1 MECWQLS
8 QPPYLRHLALVRDT
22 ALQRTITHYVHYSAT
37 NFSKLVE
44 AGDASWEAVEF
55 VPRNNKL
62 DTIPVPPVDAK
73 PQLDDY
79 GLPLDAP
86 TGDLV
91 KNGDCSLADG
101 IWVVKPR
108 DYKCSSSD
116 PQAIKLEG
124 GSYSKLNFPTVNVN
138 ADPNVP
144 PLAIQYGVKGQNIP
158 SPSGRRATPPA
169 SPVRLKFEDEA
180 MSNISADVLR
190 APAPKRPKKSKYN
203 SLDFAGMSEKEKL
216 EAMGMDASWTEY
228 SVLLIER
235 PGPGVYVTSRGRR
248 RPAGKE
254 RGRPP
259 ASRIAVFKTPKLLD
273 LSWFRKENI
282 GSENGSPVPE
292 SSQPRNVDESLLT
305 PTPNSVELLG
315 SQGLG
320 VKRGTK
326 RTSQLRESGPEPDK
340 ASKLRR
346 TGDVATGLGTPQEEP
361 GADEVMLEGQTAE
374 TGMQEPQTPSHTRS
388 KRKRT
393 PSPEI
398 ARQESARAREKDG
411 IATKPSF
418 EQQGT
423 PVTEETGPK
432 RLRQKSPGGGTSN
445 GTEPSAIPMAAT
457 NPPEMPG
464 ADHGNQRP
472 PASAAQDE
480 NMPDASQRAAEMA
493 MNNKPAV
500 KGPLEESRVPPQRTV
515 NSGSSA
521 SNAGATSIP
530 PSTPGVYRTETPGS
544 HISQT
549 PETPASHVIRP
560 KLLDKGGSVAFL
572 RRKIVMDLVE
582 KAGGAFPMGPE
593 LWYPFVTVW
602 MKTKYKEK
610 PDMRTLRTAVKH
622 LVDTGKLRQQT
633 FCGKDSKGVMV
644 TKTLIC
650 KSEIGPDDPI
660 VKDMQQKFLASTT
673 RHFFPPNIEVDPSL
687 SKHRGTT
694 PKTVKQYTVPVE
706 PTVTVKLHQKP
717 AAVAALEKRR
727 GENIQKRLLRRLEI
741 EQMRES
747 MQEVRPSG
755 AVRLFSIPRPDGLTP
770 SIHSIPG
777 SQASFGVFDM
787 GGASMRR
794 PPTGGI
800 GPRRLKPF
808 SFPISLMGPYAML
821 MSPSQTFNPLNG
833 TFSTNAGLATITRG
847 RPRARPSPAM
857 WMLMCPSQS
866 FNPRNGTFSTN
877 AGLAAPRPTYPRTP
891 HRLDPH
897 LPHSLDDLFVQ
908 AGRRKVGMAGE
919 PDPRSRKFIRD
930 TNAILRWELQNE
942 RLLQQQRSE
951 DLHYIN
957 QTIHDSD
964 TFESA
969 PIEGGIQFIPGVTPD
984 SSARRRRRPRR
995 ERRSGDFIYEEHPPF
1010 PPRPASPKLMNELPM
1025 DHYNYPIGPSAPQ
1038 QRRVEKLND
1047 MITTGAES
1055 SALQSRPLARR
1066 TRVTGSVSLS
1076 MYQNLM
1082 MAIVVVRALAGGAD
1096 GRMVDWILVGCCF
1109 PEEDPKV
1116 VQDRG
1121 KALLAKNR
1129 LQIAK
1134 MQGDFQER
1142 FIEAYAKDEVPPIN
1156 YDDLEEY
1163 DWNAVIEWA
1172 NANLDA
1178 PKSHTTPDLP
1188 ATRDQFNDI
1197 FELREEPLMSMD
1209 EYYQTHSVTLNRKKL
1224 ILSNVAFAE
1233 PLPSKASK
1241 QRLNRHMELS
1251 QFETVKTFVRA
1262 NILTPAEVY
1271 RAADAKAALEYIDHN
1286 ILSNALQALVTER
1299 VISQSNKGRILPG
1312 RNYDITEHFI
1322 YTLSKRRA
1330 IESTE
1335 LRRAS
1340 KFKTDTLDSAFTSQ
1354 GVYSVP
1360 FNAEDGEILAMI
1372 NLFASGRLTMAPRDP
1387 PRDKFGLTEGGYLTR
1402 MMNKDKLRF
1411 PVDLYPVDG
1420 KYITGNPVSE
1430 KTSAIPPP
1438 CPPRFPL
1445 NETLSLPEK
1454 FPLWF
1459 DIHGGFISV
1468 LWDLAVSATLS
1479 NVVVRP
1485 GITAERIA
1493 GMIRP
1498 TMGAWEVRMV
1508 LDWLVEVGVMK
1519 KSGSDDGDAESSW
1532 FVMDWWW
1539 MVLS

>member
-1 MECWQLS
+1 MAHIVSESFALS
-8 QPPYLRHLALVRDT
+8 N
-22 ALQRTITHYVHYSAT
+22 I
-37 NFSKLVE
+37 
-44 AGDASWEAVEF
+44 DA
-55 VPRNNKL
+55 N
-62 DTIPVPPVDAK
+62 
-73 PQLDDY
+73 
-79 GLPLDAP
+79 
-86 TGDLV
+86 
-91 KNGDCSLADG
+91 
-101 IWVVKPR
+101 
-108 DYKCSSSD
+108 
-116 PQAIKLEG
+116 
-124 GSYSKLNFPTVNVN
+124 LN
-138 ADPNVP
+138 ACA
-144 PLAIQYGVKGQNIP
+144 LAIQYGVKGQNIP
-158 SPSGRRATPPA
+158 SPSGRRATPAA

-180 MSNISADVLR
+180 TSNISADVIR
-190 APAPKRPKKSKYN
+190 APAPKRLKKSKYD
-203 SLDFAGMSEKEKL
+203 SLDFTGMSEKEKL
-216 EAMGMDASWTEY
+216 EAMGMDATWTEY
-228 SVLLIER
+228 SVLLMER

-273 LSWFRKENI
+273 LSWFRKENV
-282 GSENGSPVPE
+282 GSDNGSPAPE
-292 SSQPRNVDESLLT
+292 SSQPQDVDESLLT
-305 PTPNSVELLG
+305 PAPNSVGPAG
-315 SQGLG
+315 SQGPS
-320 VKRGTK
+320 VKRGAK
-326 RTSQLRESGPEPDK
+326 RSSQRRGSGPEPDK

-346 TGDVATGLGTPQEEP
+346 TGDVDRGLGTPQEELD
-361 GADEVMLEGQTAE
+361 ADEVMRDGQTAD
-374 TGMQEPQTPSHTRS
+374 TGLQVPQTASHTRG

-393 PSPEI
+393 QSPEI
-398 ARQESARAREKDG
+398 ARQESARAREKG
-411 IATKPSF
+411 GRATIPSF
-418 EQQGT
+418 EGVVQQVS
-423 PVTEETGPK
+423 PATEETGPEMT
-432 RLRQKSPGGGTSN
+432 RRKSTDRGT
-445 GTEPSAIPMAAT
+445 GKGIEPSAIQMAGANLLET
-457 NPPEMPG
+457 PRADHVDQHPPESTTQDEIMPG
-464 ADHGNQRP
+464 ASQL
-472 PASAAQDE
+472 PAETVVES
-480 NMPDASQRAAEMA
+480 NS
-493 MNNKPAV
+493 AV
-500 KGPLEESRVPPQRTV
+500 KAPLEELRLLPQKSAK
-515 NSGSSA
+515 SGSSA
-521 SNAGATSIP
+521 SNTGAASIP
-530 PSTPGVYRTETPGS
+530 PSTPGVYQTETPGS

-549 PETPASHVIRP
+549 PETPASHAIRP
-560 KLLDKGGSVAFL
+560 KPLDKGGSVAFL

-582 KAGGAFPMGPE
+582 KAGGAFPMGSE

-650 KSEIGPDDPI
+650 KSELGPDDPI
-660 VKDMQQKFLASTT
+660 VKDMQQQFLASTA
-673 RHFFPPNIEVDPSL
+673 RHFCPSNIEVDPSL
-687 SKHRGTT
+687 SKQRGT
-694 PKTVKQYTVPVE
+694 PKTPKPYTVPVE

-770 SIHSIPG
+770 SMHSIPG
-777 SQASFGVFDM
+777 GQASFGVFDM
-787 GGASMRR
+787 GGPSMRR

-800 GPRRLKPF
+800 GPRRLKRF
-808 SFPISLMGPYAML
+808 NFPISLMGPYAML
-821 MSPSQTFNPLNG
+821 MSPSQTFNPANG
-833 TFSTNAGLATITRG
+833 TFSTNAGLATITKG
-847 RPRARPSPAM
+847 RPRVRPSPAM

-877 AGLAAPRPTYPRTP
+877 AGLSAPRPTYPRTA
-891 HRLDPH
+891 HRPDPH
-897 LPHSLDDLFVQ
+897 LPHSLDDLFDQ
-908 AGRRKVGMAGE
+908 AGRRNVGMAGE
-919 PDPRSRKFIRD
+919 SDPRSKKFIRD

-957 QTIHDSD
+957 QTIHDSH

-969 PIEGGIQFIPGVTPD
+969 PIEGGIQFIPGVTPHP
-984 SSARRRRRPRR
+984 SARRRRRPRH
-995 ERRSGDFIYEEHPPF
+995 EHRSGDFIYEDHPPF
-1010 PPRPASPKLMNELPM
+1010 PPRPPSPTSMNEPSM
-1025 DHYNYPIGPSAPQ
+1025 DHYNYPIGPAAPQ
-1038 QRRVEKLND
+1038 QRRLEKLNE
-1047 MITTGAES
+1047 MMTTGVES
-1055 SALQSRPLARR
+1055 SALQNRPLARR
-1066 TRVTGSVSLS
+1066 TRITGSLSFS

-1082 MAIVVVRALAGGAD
+1082 TAIVVVRALAGGAD

-1109 PEEDPKV
+1109 PEEDPKI

-1129 LQIAK
+1129 LQLAK

-1156 YDDLEEY
+1156 YDDLEGY

-1188 ATRDQFNDI
+1188 ATRDQFDDI

-1209 EYYQTHSVTLNRKKL
+1209 EYYQTQSVTLNRKKL

-1233 PLPSKASK
+1233 PLPSNANR
-1241 QRLNRHMELS
+1241 QRLNRHKELS
-1251 QFETVKTFVRA
+1251 QFDTVKTFVRA
-1262 NILTPAEVY
+1262 NVLTPAEVY
-1271 RAADAKAALEYIDHN
+1271 RAADAKTALEYLDHN
-1286 ILSNALQALVTER
+1286 ILNNALQSLVTER

-1312 RNYDITEHFI
+1312 RNYDITDHFI

-1340 KFKTDTLDSAFTSQ
+1340 KFKSDTLDPAFTSQ
-1354 GVYSVP
+1354 GFYSVP
-1360 FNAEDGEILAMI
+1360 FNAEDGEILALI
-1372 NLFASGRLTMAPRDP
+1372 NLFASGRVTMAPRDP

-1411 PVDLYPVDG
+1411 PIDLYPVEG
-1420 KYITGNPVSE
+1420 KYIAGNPISE
-1430 KTSAIPPP
+1430 RTSAIPPP

-1479 NVVVRP
+1479 NVAVRP

-1493 GMIRP
+1493 GMIKP

-1508 LDWLVEVGVMK
+1508 LDWLVEVGVMEK
-1519 KSGSDDGDAESSW
+1519 RRGDGDEEPSW
-1532 FVMDWWW
+1532 FVTEWWW
-1539 MVLS
+1539 MVLA